1 MQGNEPEDLNLEQAI
16 MACWGTKEDLQLL
29 YENMAEAGENEDLV
43 NAALGLVQIHEMR
56 CKKLFSL
63 FEEMIENGQI

>member
-1 MQGNEPEDLNLEQAI
+1 MQGNEPEDLEQSI

-29 YENMAEAGENEDLV
+29 YENMVEAGENEDLV

-56 CKKLFSL
+56 CKKLFSI
-63 FEEMIENGQI
+63 FEEMIKNGDV